1 MRNGFHF
8 FITTLLIAVATPAKA
23 APGKFRVVLDPGHGG
38 VDEGAVYKEG
48 HQRFTEKEITLTLAR
63 KAKELLKG
71 SSVDVVLTRETD
83 LDLSLPVRTSMANR
97 LKADVFLSLHVN
109 STSDPTEHARGI
121 ETYILSHSTDQAGK
135 RLAQL
140 ENKGIGTTSIADHK
154 TSSGL
159 NVALIVKELTL
170 DGNLGESKRLAC
182 LLQGELVDGL
192 STHSDRGVRQAYFH
206 VLLGANMPSALI
218 ETGFINHAE
227 DRKRLTTPAGLDQ
240 LARSLVKGIL
250 GFQKN
255 QSSLDRHR
263 VLSRCQ
269 VRGQS

>member
-1 MRNGFHF
+1 MNF
-8 FITTLLIAVATPAKA
+8 FSFTLIALISTLHSQNANASP
-23 APGKFRVVLDPGHGG
+23 KFRVVIDPGHGG
-38 VDEGAVYKEG
+38 TDEGAIYKDG
-48 HQRFTEKEITLTLAR
+48 ARKFSEKEITLALAR
-63 KAKELLKG
+63 KTKEILK
-71 SSVDVVLTRETD
+71 SNPVEVILTRETD

-109 STSDPTEHARGI
+109 STHDPSEHARGI
-121 ETYILSHSTDQAGK
+121 ETYILSHSTDQAGR

-140 ENKGIGTTSIADHK
+140 ENKGIGTTPIAEHK
-154 TSSGL
+154 THSAL

-182 LLQGELVDGL
+182 LLQNELVDGR
-192 STHSDRGVRQAYFH
+192 STIDNRGVRQAYFH

-218 ETGFINHAE
+218 ETGFINHPE
-227 DRKRLTTPAGLDQ
+227 DRKRLTSPSGLDAIAKSIAQ
-240 LARSLVKGIL
+240 GIL
-250 GFQKN
+250 EFQKN
-255 QSSLDRHR
+255 RSALERHR